1 MPDRVSDEDAYQ
13 ELAAYTLSHR
23 DPAFIHQH
31 VVDAWYA
38 QHATADDTP
47 VRLAFALIGL
57 FLSVERGY
65 TGRQVQQVHRALGNR
80 SRSWPTFPLP
90 ATRGA
95 ITVDDVLTAPAGAAR
110 DRAIDEWCRSVWAA
124 YASTRPTVERLLRD
138 HGVI

>member
-1 MPDRVSDEDAYQ
+1 MPDQPSPNEAYD
-13 ELAAYTLSHR
+13 ELAAYTLSHG
-23 DPAFIHQH
+23 DPSFIHQH

-38 QHATADDTP
+38 QHATADDKP

-57 FLSVERGY
+57 FLYLERGY
-65 TGRQVQQVHRALGNR
+65 TGRQVQQVHRVLGNR
-80 SRSWPTFPLP
+80 TPSWPAFPLP

-95 ITVDDVLTAPAGAAR
+95 ITVADVLTAPAGPAR

-124 YASTRPTVERLLRD
+124 FATTWPAVERLLRE